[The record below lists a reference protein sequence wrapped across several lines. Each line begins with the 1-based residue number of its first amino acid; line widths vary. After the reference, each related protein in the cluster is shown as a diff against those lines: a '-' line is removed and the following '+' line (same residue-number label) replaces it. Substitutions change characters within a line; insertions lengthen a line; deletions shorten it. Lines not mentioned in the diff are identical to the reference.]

1 MARSPR
7 PVRRLL
13 KDKPTLRLLELEISA
28 RKALLNQVRRLLP
41 ENIARHIVAAQKRE
55 QDLILHTDS
64 PVWATRL
71 RYNGPQIISLL
82 KSADPSLRNVKVRV
96 FVSRTPTRRRIV
108 PVRHSDIAA
117 AIIHDSA
124 IDTKQPE
131 LREALE
137 RLSLALKNQ

>member
-13 KDKPTLRLLELEISA
+13 KDKPSLRLLELEISA
-28 RKALLNQVRRLLP
+28 RKALLNQVRQLLP
-41 ENIARHIVAAQKRE
+41 GNIARHIVAAQKRE
-55 QDLILHTDS
+55 QSLILHTDS

-71 RYNGPQIISLL
+71 RYDGPQIISLL
-82 KSADPSLRNVKVRV
+82 KSSDPSLRNVKVRV
-96 FVSRTPTRRRIV
+96 LVSRTPTRRRLAAA
-108 PVRHSDIAA
+108 RHSDVAA
-117 AIIHDSA
+117 AIIHDCA
-124 IDTKQPE
+124 EDTKQLE